1 MQNDKQQIILY
12 EKFVECKK
20 SLLIQTKNIDV
31 TVQVEIQDKLNFLGQ
46 VEISTYPRQSWI
58 S

>member
-46 VEISTYPRQSWI
+46 VEISTYPRQS
-58 S
+58 